1 MGSPSPYGP
10 TVVSIKAFLTLAEA
24 MAFCDR
30 NTKLNLFIQ
39 CELDGR
45 YHVYNGG

>member
-1 MGSPSPYGP
+1 MGSL
-10 TVVSIKAFLTLAEA
+10 VSIKAFLTLAEA